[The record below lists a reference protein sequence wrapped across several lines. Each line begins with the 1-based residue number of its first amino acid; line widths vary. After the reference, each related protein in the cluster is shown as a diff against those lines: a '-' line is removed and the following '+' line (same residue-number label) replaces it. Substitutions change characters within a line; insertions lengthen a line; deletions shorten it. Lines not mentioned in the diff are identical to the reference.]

1 MKRLKISNESIDS
14 TKFFE
19 RLNYKKEYINSLEN
33 GTKDCENINN
43 AFSELI
49 KEFQSI
55 EEEKVN
61 EKQI

>member
-19 RLNYKKEYINSLEN
+19 RLNYKKEYINSLAN

-55 EEEKVN
+55 EEKKVN